1 MIFPG
6 ASDLGSVLKK
16 QPDEHLARLHREIV
30 MQLRTLAA
38 CALVASV
45 VLGCGHSEEEWQ
57 AQLDKYNK
65 LLQAKSDDEAR
76 AKKKQAELEDELRQE
91 QARSAELIKKL
102 EAAGV
107 DMKKLNEELQNA
119 ATRVSSL
126 SSTLEEREKALAE
139 YKARAKQ
146 LEQIKARFEMLRKK
160 LDELTKLGLAV
171 NIRRNRMVI
180 SLPGDVLFESGR
192 ESLKKE
198 GQEVLL
204 KVAGIIKAD
213 PSLNGRDY
221 QVAGHT
227 DNKPLAGGI
236 FRDNWG
242 LSLMRAREVLMFLVN
257 ADKGGGLA
265 TERWSAA
272 GFGDTDPIA
281 PNDTDEGRQKNRRCD
296 LIVVPSVEEM
306 LDLKAITN

>member
-1 MIFPG
+1 
-6 ASDLGSVLKK
+6 
-16 QPDEHLARLHREIV
+16 

-38 CALVASV
+38 CTLAVTIV
-45 VLGCGHSEEEWQ
+45 FGCGHSEEEWQ

-65 LLQAKSDDEAR
+65 LVAEKNDETSKAKARQAA
-76 AKKKQAELEDELRQE
+76 LEEELRGE
-91 QARSAELIKKL
+91 QARAEELKKKL
-102 EAAGV
+102 EAAGY
-107 DMKKLNEELQNA
+107 DMKKLNEDLQNA
-119 ATRVSSL
+119 ATRVSTL

-146 LEQIKARFEMLRKK
+146 LEQIKARFEMLKKK

-171 NIRRNRMVI
+171 NIRKNRMVI
-180 SLPGDVLFESGR
+180 SLPGDVLFDSGR
-192 ESLKKE
+192 ETLKKE
-198 GQEVLL
+198 GNEILM

-213 PSLNGRDY
+213 ASLLGRDY

-227 DNKPLAGGI
+227 DAKPLAGGI

-242 LSLMRAREVLMFLVN
+242 LSLMRAREVLLYLVSE
-257 ADKGGGLA
+257 KGGGLPN
-265 TERWSAA
+265 ERWSAA

>member
-1 MIFPG
+1 MQPRIFV
-6 ASDLGSVLKK
+6 ASALM
-16 QPDEHLARLHREIV
+16 AA
-30 MQLRTLAA
+30 LAA
-38 CALVASV
+38 S
-45 VLGCGHSEEEWQ
+45 GCGYSEEEWQ
-57 AQLDKYNK
+57 AQLAKYNK
-65 LLQAKSDDEAR
+65 LAEEKNASDMA
-76 AKKKQAELEDELRQE
+76 AKKAQAQLEEELQIEKAKVSELT
-91 QARSAELIKKL
+91 KKL

-107 DMKKLNEELQNA
+107 DISKLNQDLQ
-119 ATRVSSL
+119 ATATKVSAL

-171 NIRRNRMVI
+171 NIRKNRMVI
-180 SLPGDVLFESGR
+180 SLPGDVLFDSGR
-192 ESLKKE
+192 ETLKKE
-198 GQEVLL
+198 GQEILL
-204 KVAGIIKAD
+204 KVAGIIKND
-213 PSLNGRDY
+213 QSLLGRDY

-242 LSLMRAREVLMFLVN
+242 LSLMRAREVLMYLVS
-257 ADKGGGLA
+257 DKGGQMPIQ
-265 TERWSAA
+265 RWSAA

-281 PNDTDEGRQKNRRCD
+281 PNETDEGRQKNRRCD

>member
-1 MIFPG
+1 MNVRIFA
-6 ASDLGSVLKK
+6 AS
-16 QPDEHLARLHREIV
+16 
-30 MQLRTLAA
+30 TLAA
-38 CALVASV
+38 MLAVS
-45 VLGCGHSEEEWQ
+45 GCGYSEEEWQ

-65 LLQAKSDDEAR
+65 LMADKNASDAAAADAQKRLAAELAAEQAKVS
-76 AKKKQAELEDELRQE
+76 ELT
-91 QARSAELIKKL
+91 KKL
-102 EAAGV
+102 SDAGV
-107 DMKKLNEELQNA
+107 DISKLNESLQA
-119 ATRVSSL
+119 SATKVSAL

-171 NIRRNRMVI
+171 NIRKNRMVI
-180 SLPGDVLFESGR
+180 SLPGDVLFDSGR

-198 GQEVLL
+198 GQEILV
-204 KVAGIIKAD
+204 KVAGIIKNDA
-213 PSLNGRDY
+213 SLLGRDY

-227 DNKPLAGGI
+227 DNKPLAGGV

-242 LSLMRAREVLMFLVN
+242 LSLMRAREVLLYLVSE
-257 ADKGGGLA
+257 KGGNMPTA
-265 TERWSAA
+265 KWSAA

-281 PNDTDEGRQKNRRCD
+281 TNDTDEGRQKNRRCD

-306 LDLKAITN
+306 LDLKAITAP